1 MRIIRIVTPA
11 RGRFRQLLLKRTP
24 LNTMMVVRLLA
35 VLTVY
40 FLGGAFEIASAQQ
53 IAALPV
59 DSILRDHSF
68 GELSS
73 FEFSPDGKWL
83 AYVVKDNGR
92 TTPGDLAAWIHTGV
106 PMWVSGCDIW
116 ISNIETG
123 ETRNVT
129 QAKGENWL
137 PKWSPDGQYLAFL
150 SDRDGERQAKLW
162 VWDAEKNNLRKLSET
177 VVRADQIEWTPDAR
191 NILVT
196 TLPEGL
202 SLQAYIRAV
211 EGGAGYQKSVASTAQ
226 GSTVT
231 LYESIAIRESDK
243 DSPPPD
249 AWNLNSHLRDLSVVD
264 VAAGKTSIIVR
275 GQRIETCKLSP
286 DGSSVA
292 CTIVKRFEKPGS
304 QQMLFDMW
312 TVNLSTGRSRAIASD
327 IRLAYDGAEFSWS
340 PDSTLVS
347 YHTGWTA
354 VNDCYVV
361 KASGGT
367 ARNITN
373 FSPVQSER
381 YRLSVPLWD
390 GNGHVFLLRD
400 GALWMTSPEQS
411 GAVKLA
417 DIPGRRIQTIVS
429 QSDSQLWMTDQGQ
442 SAFVLTHDDTGKQD
456 GFYKVNLATGG
467 SVRLIERGQCYVCGN
482 LERSFAVAPNGQG
495 VAYLA
500 EDAQHEP
507 DLWHSDISFR
517 NPRRVTSLNPQFDG
531 YRMGGA
537 RLIDWLSGDGEPLRG
552 ALLLPSDYEEGKRY
566 PLIVWVYGGGV
577 LSDNFDHFGLGYGGP
592 LNFQL
597 LATRGYAVLLPD
609 SPQHEATPMADLV
622 KTVLPGVN
630 KVIAMG
636 IADPQHLALMGL
648 SNGGYSTLALI
659 VQTKRFSCAIEM
671 DGMGD
676 LIADYGAMGST
687 GTALATSILEHGQD
701 AMGGPPWQFPQRYVD
716 NSPIFYLDRVETPL
730 LMVQG
735 TKDATVPAFLGDE
748 IFVGLRRLG
757 KEVEYAKYEGEDHSP
772 LYWSYANQVDLCNRM
787 IAWFHKYLTAN
798 HSPDVGM

>member
-1 MRIIRIVTPA
+1 MRI
-11 RGRFRQLLLKRTP
+11 
-24 LNTMMVVRLLA
+24 VRLLA
-35 VLTVY
+35 VLTVC
-40 FLGGAFEIASAQQ
+40 FIGGGFEIASAQQ
-53 IAALPV
+53 IGALPV

-92 TTPGDLAAWIHTGV
+92 TTAGDLAAWIRTGV

-123 ETRNVT
+123 TTRNVT

-150 SDRDGERQAKLW
+150 SDRDGGRQAKLW
-162 VWDAEKNNLRKLSET
+162 VWDAQKNELRKLSET
-177 VVRADQIEWTPDAR
+177 LVRAEQIEWTPDAR

-196 TLPEGL
+196 TLPEGM
-202 SLQAYIRAV
+202 SLQDYITTV
-211 EGGAGYQKSVASTAQ
+211 EGGGSNQTSVASKAQ
-226 GSTVT
+226 GSTVA
-231 LYESIAIRESDK
+231 LYESAAIRESDK
-243 DSPPPD
+243 DGLPPN

-264 VAAGKTSIIVR
+264 VATGKTSTVIQE
-275 GQRIETCKLSP
+275 QRIETCKLSP

-292 CTIVKRFEKPGS
+292 CTISKHFEKPGS
-304 QQMLFDMW
+304 QQILFDLW
-312 TVNLSTGRSRAIASD
+312 TFNLSTGRSQTIASD
-327 IRLAYDGAEFSWS
+327 IRLAYDGAEFTWS

-347 YHTGWTA
+347 YHTGWTT

-367 ARNITN
+367 SRNVTS
-373 FSPVQSER
+373 FAPVQSER

-390 GNGHVFLLRD
+390 GNGHVYLLRD
-400 GALWMTSPEQS
+400 GALWMASPEQS
-411 GAVKLA
+411 EAVRLT
-417 DIPGRRIQTIVS
+417 DIPGRRILTIVS
-429 QSDSQLWMTDQGQ
+429 QSDNRLWTTDHGG
-442 SAFVLTHDDTGKQD
+442 SALVLAHDDIGKQD

-467 SVRLIERGQCYVCGN
+467 STRLIERGQCYVCGN
-482 LERSFAVAPNGQG
+482 LARSFAVVANGQRI
-495 VAYLA
+495 AYVA
-500 EDAQHEP
+500 EDGQHEP

-517 NPRRVTSLNPQFDG
+517 NPRRVTSLNPQFDE
-531 YRMGGA
+531 YRLGAA
-537 RLIDWLSGDGEPLRG
+537 RLIDWLSDDGERLRG
-552 ALLLPSDYEEGKRY
+552 ALLLPSDYQEGKRY

-609 SPQHEATPMADLV
+609 SPQHEPTPMADLV

-630 KVIAMG
+630 KVVDMG

-648 SNGGYSTLALI
+648 SNGGYSTLALV
-659 VQTKRFSCAIEM
+659 VQTKRFACAIEM

-676 LIADYGAMGST
+676 LIADYGAMGSA

-716 NSPIFYLDRVETPL
+716 NSPVFYLDRVETPL

-772 LYWSYANQVDLCNRM
+772 LYWSCANQVDLCNRI
-787 IAWFHKYLTAN
+787 IAWFHKYLTAK
-798 HSPDVGM
+798 SGPDIGTSN